1 MKKIKSLLFLTNT
14 MKKHGIS
21 KRNQEF
27 IEKPKSLE
35 FFIVSN
41 ERHEKYGDHQ
51 KKWKFYSA

>member
-51 KKWKFYSA
+51 KK